1 MLLGDSPL
9 CIHQGYHGGIQ
20 TSVFTLPLR
29 VAGHMSLYAPYNDPM
44 NDDSIQLSP
53 QLANLDAQGAEAL
66 GVETLGGQL
75 VWRIGKDDLSDD
87 VVVRL
92 GYASATPRF
101 AHLPRLR
108 SASDQELQAALEAGQ
123 INIEWVD

>member
-1 MLLGDSPL
+1 MT
-9 CIHQGYHGGIQ
+9 YN
-20 TSVFTLPLR
+20 
-29 VAGHMSLYAPYNDPM
+29 AGM
-44 NDDSIQLSP
+44 NDDHLQLPP
-53 QLANLDAQGAEAL
+53 QLATLEA
-66 GVETLGGQL
+66 LGGQL

-108 SASDQELQAALEAGQ
+108 SATDQELQEALEAGQ

>member
-1 MLLGDSPL
+1 
-9 CIHQGYHGGIQ
+9 
-20 TSVFTLPLR
+20 
-29 VAGHMSLYAPYNDPM
+29 M
-44 NDDSIQLSP
+44 NDDSIQLPP
-53 QLANLDAQGAEAL
+53 QLATLEAL
-66 GVETLGGQL
+66 GVEALGGQL

>member
-1 MLLGDSPL
+1 LYGHPNEQ
-9 CIHQGYHGGIQ
+9 CPNERCTGGLVYLPGAFCYGVLSIPNQ
-20 TSVFTLPLR
+20 KPFTRQEATP
-29 VAGHMSLYAPYNDPM
+29 AYNAAM
-44 NDDSIQLSP
+44 NDDHIQLP
-53 QLANLDAQGAEAL
+53 AQLATLEAY
-66 GVETLGGQL
+66 GGQL
-75 VWRIGKDDLSDD
+75 VWRIGKDDLSDE

-108 SASDQELQAALEAGQ
+108 SATDQELQAALEADQ

>member
-1 MLLGDSPL
+1 
-9 CIHQGYHGGIQ
+9 
-20 TSVFTLPLR
+20 
-29 VAGHMSLYAPYNDPM
+29 M
-44 NDDSIQLSP
+44 NDDSIQLPP
-53 QLANLDAQGAEAL
+53 QLATLEALGAEAL
-66 GVETLGGQL
+66 GIETLGIETLGGQL

-108 SASDQELQAALEAGQ
+108 SATDQEKSP
-123 INIEWVD
+123 